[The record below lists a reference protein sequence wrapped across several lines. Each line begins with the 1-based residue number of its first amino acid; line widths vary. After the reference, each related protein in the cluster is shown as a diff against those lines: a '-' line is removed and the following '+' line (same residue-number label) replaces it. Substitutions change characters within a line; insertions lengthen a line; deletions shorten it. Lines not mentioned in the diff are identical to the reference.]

1 MLCVLSWLVF
11 VSYNKVVQNMRF
23 QMFIITRFLKELS
36 VLADTVLGD
45 MLFKLFKKKKKHT
58 D

>member
-1 MLCVLSWLVF
+1 MW
-11 VSYNKVVQNMRF
+11 F

-45 MLFKLFKKKKKHT
+45 MLFQLLIKKCILISNYYLPA
-58 D
+58 